1 MNKREELAAT
11 FLARLHAKEFDQAK
25 AMLGDNVALTVPQ
38 VPTPIQGKDGLIM
51 ALKMASESGQGMDM
65 VGFST
70 PAEQPDGAVRVAG
83 KAPGGLLWLV
93 AFVLRKAKK
102 VAVTLRFGEGDLIE
116 ALDIQM
122 A

>member
-1 MNKREELAAT
+1 VNKREELAAA
-11 FLARLHAKEFDQAK
+11 FLAHLHAKEFDEAK
-25 AMLGDNVALTVPQ
+25 TMLADSVALTVPQ
-38 VPTPIQGKDGLIM
+38 VPTPIQGRDGLIM
-51 ALKMASESGQGMDM
+51 ALKMASEGGQGMDM

-70 PAEQPDGAVRVAG
+70 PVEQADGAVRVAG

-102 VAVTLRFGEGDLIE
+102 VTVTLRFGEGDVIE
-116 ALDIQM
+116 AMDVLL